1 MASIEQI
8 VSLHKSDIAS
18 VMRLNQA
25 AGWNQTEQDW
35 DRVISLEPDGCLAFD
50 VDGTIA
56 STTTAICFGR
66 RLAWIGMVLT
76 DTEYRG
82 RGYARRLMERALE
95 FLDGRGV
102 ERTKLDATDMGRPL
116 YLKLGFVD
124 ETFVER
130 WVLPA
135 VPATISDAGGTAP
148 FEFDTALD
156 LEAFGVDR
164 SALIGSLPLDDAA
177 TVPGEGYAMGRP
189 GVRYAYFGPCVAR
202 TPDGARKL
210 LQRYL
215 SRHLGESVAWD
226 LLPENKEAVRLAR
239 EFGFE
244 RRRQLVRQV
253 RPGPV
258 AAQPFVHNNSYVFA
272 IAGFECG

>member
-1 MASIEQI
+1 MPPIEQI
-8 VSLHKSDIAS
+8 VTLRKSHIAS

-35 DRVISLEPDGCLAFD
+35 DRVVSLEPDGCLA
-50 VDGTIA
+50 VETDGAIV
-56 STTTAICFGR
+56 STTTAVCYGR

-76 DTEYRG
+76 DSEYRG

-95 FLDGRGV
+95 FLDKRGV

-116 YLKLGFVD
+116 YVKLGFED
-124 ETFVER
+124 ETLVER
-130 WVLPA
+130 WVLPV
-135 VPATISDAGGTAP
+135 VPALVSGVGDVAP
-148 FEFDTALD
+148 FEFDVALD
-156 LEAFGVDR
+156 LEAFGADR
-164 SALIGSLPLDDAA
+164 SALIRSLPLDDAA
-177 TVPGEGYAMGRP
+177 SVLGDGYAMGRP
-189 GVRYAYFGPCVAR
+189 GTRYAYFGPCVTR

-215 SRHLGESVAWD
+215 SRHPGESVAWD
-226 LLPENKEAVRLAR
+226 ILADNKEAIRLAQ

-244 RRRQLVRQV
+244 RRRQLVRQM
-253 RPGPV
+253 RPGPR
-258 AAQPFVHNNSYVFA
+258 AAQPFVHNDSYVYA